1 MANLGGPRV
10 RDSARW
16 LVQRHRARHRPPPLP
31 AAYAPRDI
39 GEAYAMQDEFVALKS
54 RACGPVVGYKI
65 ALTTPQMRLF
75 VGLQDSVAG
84 CLHARQVVR
93 APASV
98 RAADYG
104 RLLVEFE
111 IALILGNDLPDQGA
125 AHTPHQVAAAVAA
138 VMPAFEL
145 ADDLG
150 ADYATLASRGL
161 ELAADNAW
169 NEGAVLGQPVEDWR
183 AIDLA
188 SVRGVAR
195 VNGKAVG
202 EGRGG
207 DAMGSPLAALAWIA
221 SHLRRRGRSLR
232 KGDFVITGSL
242 VASQFPRAGDVLQFD
257 AGALGAIELAV
268 NLNAT
273 GKAGGTLAPPARVA
287 CAAPASGPCRAR
299 SSAGSRRIPRAVDA

>member
-1 MANLGGPRV
+1 MATIGGQRG
-10 RDSARW
+10 RDAARW
-16 LVQRHRARHRPPPLP
+16 LVERRRARHRPPELP
-31 AAYAPRDI
+31 GAYAPRNI
-39 GEAYAMQDEFVALKS
+39 REAYAVQDEFVALKS
-54 RACGPVVGYKI
+54 RACGPVIGYKI
-65 ALTTPQMRLF
+65 ALTTPQMRRF

-111 IALILGNDLPDQGA
+111 IALLLGDDLAADGA
-125 AHTPHQVAAAVAA
+125 THTPHQVAAAVAS

-183 AIDLA
+183 AVDLA
-188 SVRGVAR
+188 SVRGVASI
-195 VNGKAVG
+195 NGKAVG
-202 EGRGG
+202 EGRGA

-221 SHLRRRGRSLR
+221 NHLRRRGRFLR
-232 KGDFVITGSL
+232 KGDIVITGSL
-242 VASQFPRAGDVLQFD
+242 VPSQFPRAGDVLQFD
-257 AGALGAIELAV
+257 AGPLGAIELAV
-268 NLNAT
+268 N
-273 GKAGGTLAPPARVA
+273 
-287 CAAPASGPCRAR
+287 
-299 SSAGSRRIPRAVDA
+299 

>member
-1 MANLGGPRV
+1 MATIRVQRV
-10 RDSARW
+10 RESARW
-16 LVQRHRARHRPPPLP
+16 LVQRHRARHRPQPLP

-54 RACGPVVGYKI
+54 HDCGPVVGYKI
-65 ALTTPQMRLF
+65 ALTTPQMRRF
-75 VGLQDSVAG
+75 VGLQDSIAG
-84 CLHARQVVR
+84 CLHERQVVR

-98 RAADYG
+98 RAVDYG

-111 IALILGNDLPDQGA
+111 IALLLGGNLLAESA
-125 AHTPHQVAAAVAA
+125 AHTPHQIASAVAA

-150 ADYATLASRGL
+150 ADYATLSSRGL

-169 NEGAVLGQPVEDWR
+169 NEGAVLGWPVEDWR

-188 SVRGVAR
+188 SVRGIAR
-195 VNGKAVG
+195 VNGKVVG
-202 EGRGG
+202 EGRGA

-221 SHLRRRGRSLR
+221 NHLRRRGRFLR

-242 VASQFPRAGDVLQFD
+242 VASQFPHAGDVVQFD
-257 AGALGAIELAV
+257 AGPLGAIELTV
-268 NLNAT
+268 N
-273 GKAGGTLAPPARVA
+273 
-287 CAAPASGPCRAR
+287 
-299 SSAGSRRIPRAVDA
+299 

>member
-1 MANLGGPRV
+1 
-10 RDSARW
+10 
-16 LVQRHRARHRPPPLP
+16 
-31 AAYAPRDI
+31 
-39 GEAYAMQDEFVALKS
+39 MQEEFVALKS
-54 RACGPVVGYKI
+54 RECGPVVGYKI
-65 ALTTPQMRLF
+65 ALTTPQMRRF
-75 VGLQDSVAG
+75 VGLQDSIAG

-111 IALILGNDLPDQGA
+111 IALLMGSDLPAQGA
-125 AHTPHQVAAAVAA
+125 AHVPHEVAAAVAA

-150 ADYATLASRGL
+150 ADYATLSSRGL

-195 VNGKAVG
+195 INGKTVG
-202 EGRGG
+202 EGRGA
-207 DAMGSPLAALAWIA
+207 DAMGSPLVALAWIA
-221 SHLRRRGRSLR
+221 NHLRGRGRALR
-232 KGDFVITGSL
+232 KGEIVITGSL
-242 VASQFPRAGDVLQFD
+242 VASQFPRSGDVLQFD
-257 AGALGAIELAV
+257 AGPLGAIDLTV
-268 NLNAT
+268 N
-273 GKAGGTLAPPARVA
+273 
-287 CAAPASGPCRAR
+287 
-299 SSAGSRRIPRAVDA
+299 

>member
-1 MANLGGPRV
+1 MANLGGTRV

-16 LVQRHRARHRPPPLP
+16 LVERHRARHRPPPLP
-31 AAYAPRDI
+31 AAYAPRSI
-39 GEAYAMQDEFVALKS
+39 AEAYAMQEEFIALKS
-54 RACGPVVGYKI
+54 RECGPVVGYKI
-65 ALTTPQMRLF
+65 ALTTPQMRRF
-75 VGLQDSVAG
+75 VGLQDSIAG

-111 IALILGNDLPDQGA
+111 IALLLGRDLPAKGA
-125 AHTPHQVAAAVAA
+125 AHAPHEVAAAVAA

-150 ADYATLASRGL
+150 ADYATLSSRGL

-188 SVRGVAR
+188 SVCGVAR
-195 VNGKAVG
+195 INGKTVG
-202 EGRGG
+202 EGRGA
-207 DAMGSPLAALAWIA
+207 DAMGSPLVALAWIA
-221 SHLRRRGRSLR
+221 NHLRSRGRSLR
-232 KGDFVITGSL
+232 KGEIVITGSL

-257 AGALGAIELAV
+257 AGPLGAIELTV
-268 NLNAT
+268 N
-273 GKAGGTLAPPARVA
+273 
-287 CAAPASGPCRAR
+287 
-299 SSAGSRRIPRAVDA
+299 

>member
-1 MANLGGPRV
+1 MRSVGKMRMREA
-10 RDSARW
+10 ARW
-16 LVQRHRARHRPPPLP
+16 LVERHMARHGSQPMP
-31 AAYAPRDI
+31 AAYAPRSI
-39 GEAYAMQDEFVALKS
+39 AEAYAVQDEFVLLKS
-54 RACGPVVGYKI
+54 RQCGAVVGYKI
-65 ALTTPQMRLF
+65 ALTTPQMRRF
-75 VGLQDSVAG
+75 VGLQDSIAG

-98 RAADYG
+98 RAAEYG

-111 IALILGNDLPDQGA
+111 IALLLGADLRASGA
-125 AHTPHQVAAAVAA
+125 RYTPHQVADAVAA
-138 VMPAFEL
+138 AMPAFEL

-150 ADYATLASRGL
+150 ADYATLSSRGL

-183 AIDLA
+183 TIDLA

-195 VNGKAVG
+195 VNGVVVG

-207 DAMGSPLAALAWIA
+207 DAMGSPLVALAWIA
-221 SHLRRRGRSLR
+221 NHLRSRGRSLR
-232 KGDFVITGSL
+232 KGDTVITGSL

-268 NLNAT
+268 T
-273 GKAGGTLAPPARVA
+273 
-287 CAAPASGPCRAR
+287 
-299 SSAGSRRIPRAVDA
+299 

>member
-1 MANLGGPRV
+1 MATIGGDRV

-31 AAYAPRDI
+31 AACLPRDI

-54 RACGPVVGYKI
+54 RECGPVVGYKI
-65 ALTTPQMRLF
+65 ALTTPQMRRF
-75 VGLQDSVAG
+75 VGLRDSIAG

-98 RAADYG
+98 RVADYG

-111 IALILGNDLPDQGA
+111 IALLLGSDIRADGE
-125 AHTPHQVAAAVAA
+125 AHAPHRVASAVAA

-195 VNGKAVG
+195 VNGKVAG

-221 SHLRRRGRSLR
+221 NHLRRRGRSLR
-232 KGDFVITGSL
+232 KGDIVITGSL
-242 VASQFPRAGDVLQFD
+242 VPSQFPQAGDVVQFE
-257 AGALGAIELAV
+257 AGPLGAVEL
-268 NLNAT
+268 
-273 GKAGGTLAPPARVA
+273 K
-287 CAAPASGPCRAR
+287 
-299 SSAGSRRIPRAVDA
+299 VD

>member
-1 MANLGGPRV
+1 MATIGGPRV

-16 LVQRHRARHRPPPLP
+16 LVERHLGRHRSQPLP
-31 AAYAPRDI
+31 AAFAPRSI
-39 GEAYAMQDEFVALKS
+39 GEAYAVQDEFVALKS
-54 RACGPVVGYKI
+54 RECGPVVGYKI
-65 ALTTPQMRLF
+65 ALTTPQMRRF

-84 CLHARQVVR
+84 CLHERQVVR

-111 IALILGNDLPDQGA
+111 IALLLGNDLRADGA
-125 AHTPHQVAAAVAA
+125 AHAPQQVASAVAAA
-138 VMPAFEL
+138 MPAFEL

-150 ADYATLASRGL
+150 ADYATLSSRGL

-169 NEGAVLGQPVEDWR
+169 NEGAVLGQPVEEWR

-188 SVRGVAR
+188 SVRGIAR
-195 VNGKAVG
+195 VNGKVVG
-202 EGRGG
+202 EGRGA

-221 SHLRRRGRSLR
+221 NHLRGRGRSLR
-232 KGDFVITGSL
+232 RGDIVITGSL
-242 VASQFPRAGDVLQFD
+242 VASQFPRAGDLLQFD

-268 NLNAT
+268 N
-273 GKAGGTLAPPARVA
+273 
-287 CAAPASGPCRAR
+287 
-299 SSAGSRRIPRAVDA
+299 

>member
-1 MANLGGPRV
+1 MVTIGAARV
-10 RDSARW
+10 RNSAQW
-16 LVQRHRARHRPPPLP
+16 LVERHRARHRPPPLP
-31 AAYAPRDI
+31 AAYAPRSI
-39 GEAYAMQDEFVALKS
+39 GEAYAMQEAFVALKA
-54 RACGPVVGYKI
+54 RACGPIVGYKI
-65 ALTTPQMRLF
+65 ALTTPQMRRF
-75 VGLQDSVAG
+75 VGLQDSIAG

-111 IALILGNDLPDQGA
+111 IALVLGSDIAPKGA
-125 AHTPHQVAAAVAA
+125 AHTPHEVAAAVGA

-150 ADYATLASRGL
+150 ADYATLGSRGL

-169 NEGAVLGQPVEDWR
+169 NEGAVLGQPVEDWH

-195 VNGKAVG
+195 VNGRIVG
-202 EGRGG
+202 EGRGA
-207 DAMGSPLAALAWIA
+207 DAMGSPLVALAWIA
-221 SHLRRRGRSLR
+221 NHLRSRGRSLR
-232 KGDFVITGSL
+232 KGDIVITGSL

-257 AGALGAIELAV
+257 AGPLGAIELTV
-268 NLNAT
+268 N
-273 GKAGGTLAPPARVA
+273 
-287 CAAPASGPCRAR
+287 
-299 SSAGSRRIPRAVDA
+299 